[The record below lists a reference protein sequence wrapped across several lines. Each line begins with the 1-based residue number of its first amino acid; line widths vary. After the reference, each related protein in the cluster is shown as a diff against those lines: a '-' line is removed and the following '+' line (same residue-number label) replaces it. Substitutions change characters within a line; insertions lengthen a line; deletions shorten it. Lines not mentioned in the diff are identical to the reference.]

1 MRCVVGLGNPG
12 KKYAM
17 TRHNIGFIIL
27 DKFAEKHKLNFL
39 PSKKD
44 FYYSEG
50 TLISSEFFLLK
61 PTTYMNLSG
70 TALLDYLLQHPMNID
85 DILIIYDD
93 VNLPVGKIRLRKS
106 GSDGGHNGIK
116 SIIYHLQSDDF
127 PRLRFGIGSDF
138 SKGEMADY
146 VLSKFNSED
155 YAVAEPQINF
165 AINLIEEFIKGGYKT
180 MADMFARTSHP
191 PKQKENNLSE
201 SDKTT
206 PNQ

>member
-27 DKFAEKHKLNFL
+27 DKFVEKHKLDFL

-50 TLISSEFFLLK
+50 AIVSSEFFLLK

-70 TALLDYLLQHPMNID
+70 TALLDYLAQHPTNIE
-85 DILIIYDD
+85 DILIVYDD
-93 VNLPVGKIRLRKS
+93 VNLPVGKIRLRKA

-116 SIIYHLQSDDF
+116 SIIYNLQNDNF

-146 VLSKFNSED
+146 VLSKFTSED
-155 YAVAEPQINF
+155 YNVVEPNINF
-165 AINLIEEFIKGGYKT
+165 AISLIEEFIQGGYKS
-180 MADMFARTSHP
+180 MADCFAQASHH
-191 PKQKENNLSE
+191 PKQKDENPAEDEKKL
-201 SDKTT
+201 
-206 PNQ
+206 

>member
-27 DKFAEKHKLNFL
+27 DKFAEKYKLNFL

-50 TLISSEFFLLK
+50 TVVSSEFFLLK

-70 TALLDYLLQHPMNID
+70 TALLDYLLQYPTNID
-85 DILIIYDD
+85 DILIVYDD
-93 VNLPVGKIRLRKS
+93 VNLTVGKIRLRNS

-116 SIIYHLQSDDF
+116 SIIYHLQSDNF

-155 YAVAEPQINF
+155 YTVVEPQINF
-165 AINLIEEFIKGGYKT
+165 AINLIEEFIKGGYKL
-180 MADMFARTSHP
+180 MADCFAQASHP
-191 PKQKENNLSE
+191 SKQKEKDPTKNE
-201 SDKTT
+201 KTL
-206 PNQ
+206 

>member
-1 MRCVVGLGNPG
+1 LRCVVGLGNPG

-17 TRHNIGFIIL
+17 TRHNIGFIVL
-27 DKFAEKHKLNFL
+27 DKLAEKNKLNFL

-50 TLISSEFFLLK
+50 TIVSSEFFLLK

-70 TALLDYLLQHPMNID
+70 AALLDYLNQYPTSLE
-85 DILIIYDD
+85 DILIVYDD

-116 SIIYHLQSDDF
+116 SIIYHLQDDNF

-155 YAVAEPQINF
+155 YKAVEQEIDF
-165 AINLIEEFIKGGYKT
+165 AVTLIEEFIKGGYKT
-180 MADMFARTSHP
+180 MADCFARASHP
-191 PKQKENNLSE
+191 PKQKEENPSRDE
-201 SDKTT
+201 KTFK
-206 PNQ
+206 NQ